1 MQENIIPNQFSVSK
15 NQRSLL
21 NNHGSFLIWFTGL
34 SGSGKS
40 TIANALEKE
49 LHKMNISTYLLDGD
63 NVRKGLNSDLSFS
76 PADRREN
83 IRRIAEVS
91 SLMIDGGLVVLSAFI
106 SPYKNDREFVK
117 NTVKNENF
125 IQIFV
130 DTPLAVCKTRD
141 PKGFYIKA
149 EKGLIKNFT
158 GISAPYETPENPD
171 LKIDTTTTGIAEAV
185 KLIIQKIKP
194 KLELI

>member
-15 NQRSLL
+15 NQRSQL

-49 LHKMNISTYLLDGD
+49 LHKMNIRTYLLDGD

-117 NTVKNENF
+117 NTVKDENF

-171 LKIDTTTTGIAEAV
+171 LKIDTTTTGISEAV

>member
-15 NQRSLL
+15 NQRCLL

-40 TIANALEKE
+40 TIANALEIE

-117 NTVKNENF
+117 NTVKDENF
-125 IQIFV
+125 IQIYV

>member
-1 MQENIIPNQFSVSK
+1 
-15 NQRSLL
+15 
-21 NNHGSFLIWFTGL
+21 
-34 SGSGKS
+34 
-40 TIANALEKE
+40 
-49 LHKMNISTYLLDGD
+49 MNISTYLLDGD

-106 SPYKNDREFVK
+106 SPYNNDREFIK
-117 NTVKNENF
+117 ITVKDKNF

-158 GISAPYETPENPD
+158 GISAPYEIPENPD